1 MTGGS
6 CGHEVMM
13 ETWKTQMPVGMM
25 TLVVGQARLQR
36 QELAKA
42 NLLTPARKAAAKEK
56 ESCI

>member
-42 NLLTPARKAAAKEK
+42 NLLPARKAATKEK

>member
-1 MTGGS
+1 
-6 CGHEVMM
+6 M